1 MASLQDIKG
10 RIASVQSTLKITSAM
25 KMVAS
30 AKLHK
35 TQNESVAFTG
45 YSSRLSAMVS
55 TLRAAT
61 AGKVESPLMVPH
73 EGRGKAIVVAMA
85 SDMSLCGAFNHN
97 AVRLLETTVAG
108 LLGKGSAGA
117 GTGAGKHGKGNNA
130 AGGEGNGNAAAGK
143 GGNDDSTCCFGSVE
157 VIPVGNKMAAAAVK
171 LGYDVKD
178 DLEQDALGDYLI
190 EEYIS
195 GRADAVI
202 LLYHHFYSVGSQ
214 KPVKQQLLPF
224 EFEESHRDGGAAGV
238 SAPAP
243 HASVPELND
252 DYIFEPSAQELL
264 QQVVPY
270 CVKTKVRA
278 ALLDNTLSEHAARM
292 VAMQTAT
299 DNAKELLDE
308 LRLNYNKQR
317 QQAITAELADIASST
332 LQ

>member
-55 TLRAAT
+55 TLMAAT

-73 EGRGKAIVVAMA
+73 GGRGKAIVVAMA

-97 AVRLLETTVAG
+97 AVKLLESTVAG
-108 LLGKGSAGA
+108 LFGKGSA
-117 GTGAGKHGKGNNA
+117 
-130 AGGEGNGNAAAGK
+130 
-143 GGNDDSTCCFGSVE
+143 CCFESVE
-157 VIPVGNKMAAAAVK
+157 VIPVGNKMAAAAAK

-178 DLEQDALGDYLI
+178 DLEQEVLGDYLI
-190 EEYIS
+190 EEYLS
-195 GRADAVI
+195 GRADEVI

-214 KPVKQQLLPF
+214 KPVCVQLLPF
-224 EFEESHRDGGAAGV
+224 VFEDSSASGRNAGESGK
-238 SAPAP
+238 PAV
-243 HASVPELND
+243 VPELRD

-278 ALLDNTLSEHAARM
+278 AILENTLSEHAARM

>member
-55 TLRAAT
+55 TLMAAT

-73 EGRGKAIVVAMA
+73 EGRGKVIVVAMA

-108 LLGKGSAGA
+108 LLGKG
-117 GTGAGKHGKGNNA
+117 
-130 AGGEGNGNAAAGK
+130 GE
-143 GGNDDSTCCFGSVE
+143 DDSTSHYGSVE
-157 VIPVGNKMAAAAVK
+157 IIPVGNKMAVAAAK
-171 LGYDVKD
+171 LGYQVKSDVSSD
-178 DLEQDALGDYLI
+178 DLGGYLI
-190 EEYIS
+190 DEYLS
-195 GRADAVI
+195 GRADKVL
-202 LLYHHFYSVGSQ
+202 LLYHHFLSVGSQ
-214 KPVKQQLLPF
+214 KPVCEQLLPF
-224 EFEESHRDGGAAGV
+224 AFEDGAGSSDASSGAVKA
-238 SAPAP
+238 SATFVEN
-243 HASVPELND
+243 S
-252 DYIFEPSAQELL
+252 DYIFEPSAEVLL

-278 ALLDNTLSEHAARM
+278 AILDNTLSEHAARM

>member
-55 TLRAAT
+55 TLMAAT

-97 AVRLLETTVAG
+97 AIRLLETTVAQLREQG
-108 LLGKGSAGA
+108 F
-117 GTGAGKHGKGNNA
+117 
-130 AGGEGNGNAAAGK
+130 E
-143 GGNDDSTCCFGSVE
+143 SVE
-157 VIPVGNKMAAAAVK
+157 VVPVGNKMAAAALK
-171 LGYDVKD
+171 LGYPIKRDFGLD
-178 DLEQDALGDYLI
+178 ELGVYLI
-190 EEYIS
+190 EEYLS
-195 GRADAVI
+195 GDADEVVM
-202 LLYHHFYSVGSQ
+202 LYHHFVSVGSQ
-214 KPVKQQLLPF
+214 KPVQEKLLPF
-224 EFEESHRDGGAAGV
+224 VFEETAGSGGSGDSGGSGAGFASAAY
-238 SAPAP
+238 
-243 HASVPELND
+243 SVQD
-252 DYIFEPSAQELL
+252 DYIFEPSAADLL
-264 QQVVPY
+264 QQMVPY

-278 ALLDNTLSEHAARM
+278 AILDNTLSEHAARM

-317 QQAITAELADIASST
+317 QQAITAELADIASSA

>member
-55 TLRAAT
+55 TLRGAT

-73 EGRGKAIVVAMA
+73 PAKGKAIVVAMA

-97 AVRLLETTVAG
+97 ASRLLETTVKG
-108 LLGKGSAGA
+108 LLESGYSA
-117 GTGAGKHGKGNNA
+117 
-130 AGGEGNGNAAAGK
+130 
-143 GGNDDSTCCFGSVE
+143 VE
-157 VIPVGNKMAAAAVK
+157 VIPVGNKMVVAASK
-171 LGYDVKD
+171 LGYALKEGLAPD
-178 DLEQDALGDYLI
+178 DLGGYLI
-190 EEYIS
+190 DEYVS
-195 GRADAVI
+195 GRADEVVMV
-202 LLYHHFYSVGSQ
+202 YHHFLSVGSQ
-214 KPVKQQLLPF
+214 KPVCEQLLPF
-224 EFEESHRDGGAAGV
+224 VFDEENGGEGTV
-238 SAPAP
+238 GKIQQMQ
-243 HASVPELND
+243 E
-252 DYIFEPSAQELL
+252 DYIFEPSAYELL
-264 QQVVPY
+264 QQMVPY

-332 LQ
+332 L

>member
-117 GTGAGKHGKGNNA
+117 GTGAGEHGKGNNA

-171 LGYDVKD
+171 LGYEVKD
-178 DLEQDALGDYLI
+178 DLPVEDLGDYLI
-190 EEYIS
+190 EEYLS
-195 GRADAVI
+195 GRADEVV
-202 LLYHHFYSVGSQ
+202 LLYHHFLSVGSQ
-214 KPVKQQLLPF
+214 KPICVQLLPF
-224 EFEESHRDGGAAGV
+224 VFEDSSASGRNAGESGK
-238 SAPAP
+238 PAV
-243 HASVPELND
+243 VPELRD
-252 DYIFEPSAQELL
+252 DYIFEPSAYELL

-278 ALLDNTLSEHAARM
+278 AILDNTLSEHAARM